1 MSCGVALLPSSCG
14 TSLECGFWVFFT
26 IWMFVVVCGETGDDA
41 WRVMFT
47 TVNACPV
54 TENRG
59 VYNNH
64 QQTIASSHSILQ
76 LSAASSSVTQA
87 KGKLWLCLPG
97 KCLMAYGEEWP
108 WVRQS
113 RNWCLPSLSWKLDGL
128 KWSSLSVLISDNF
141 VLNYCV
147 GKHYSVD
154 GFFKKGRQKWK
165 GKSIQFVY

>member
-1 MSCGVALLPSSCG
+1 MFSCATHTGTILGIPASEFLLSQSPEMNCGVAVLLSSCG

-47 TVNACPV
+47 AVNACHV
-54 TENRG
+54 TEKRG

-97 KCLMAYGEEWP
+97 KCLMAYREEWP

-113 RNWCLPSLSWKLDGL
+113 RNMSPIPVLKTGWVEVIQSECLD
-128 KWSSLSVLISDNF
+128 
-141 VLNYCV
+141 
-147 GKHYSVD
+147 
-154 GFFKKGRQKWK
+154 
-165 GKSIQFVY
+165 